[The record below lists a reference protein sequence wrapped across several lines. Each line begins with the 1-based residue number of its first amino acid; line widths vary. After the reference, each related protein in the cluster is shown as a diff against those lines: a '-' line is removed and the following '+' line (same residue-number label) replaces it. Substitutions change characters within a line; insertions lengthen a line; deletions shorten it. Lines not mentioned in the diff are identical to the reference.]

1 MLVPKVKWAETS
13 TIIIISVII
22 DNFKN
27 KDIISDE
34 SLSLKGTSGQETY
47 KLELNFYMKLILE
60 KCREI

>member
-1 MLVPKVKWAETS
+1 MKWAETS

-27 KDIISDE
+27 KDVTISDE
-34 SLSLKGTSGQETY
+34 SLGLKGTSGQETY
-47 KLELNFYMKLILE
+47 KSELNFLHEINPE